1 MILCLSEMR
10 FLLGRNFY
18 FHLLNLTMGGCGEA
32 PGHPSWDSVPLMT
45 VLWFVYRAAPLCR
58 ALGWAV
64 DVRLPVFNLHNHFA
78 DVKAEGIELWGD
90 LPIRRRSLK
99 PVPFTARPCPSR
111 TETQGPDPL
120 PTRHQQLV
128 LDHFLPLPG
137 PDLDSC
143 YFQSSAC
150 ATCQVFIFPS
160 KLAPGE
166 TPHSPQLLYALI
178 WLVK

>member
-1 MILCLSEMR
+1 MR
-10 FLLGRNFY
+10 GGPRAPQLGLGPVNMLR
-18 FHLLNLTMGGCGEA
+18 
-32 PGHPSWDSVPLMT
+32 
-45 VLWFVYRAAPLCR
+45 FVYRAAPLCR

-78 DVKAEGIELWGD
+78 DVKAEDIELGGD
-90 LPIRRRSLK
+90 LPIRRGSLK
-99 PVPFTARPCPSR
+99 PVPLTARPCPSR

-166 TPHSPQLLYALI
+166 TPHSPQLLCALI